1 MSKLNLNYLKDLQQ
15 QLIELK
21 EEAENKLDM
30 IGPENF
36 KDDVSEN
43 VFERINDTLYEI
55 ETMISDTEDGYYDG
69 RSFEDDGDDNGEDFD
84 NF

>member
-69 RSFEDDGDDNGEDFD
+69 RSFEDDDDNNEDDFD

>member
-1 MSKLNLNYLKDLQQ
+1 MNKIALTYLKDLQR

-21 EEAENKLDM
+21 EDAENKLDM

-36 KDDVSEN
+36 QDDVSEN

-55 ETMISDTEDGYYDG
+55 ETITSDVEEGYYSD
-69 RSFEDDGDDNGEDFD
+69 EKDDQED
-84 NF
+84 NFDDF